1 MKFLPTFLVCCL
13 IVVTTSAVAQQ
24 KHEVERSVKDETVP
38 ARAQDWLK
46 QVAPEANVQWYF
58 EETSG
63 TKSFEAKYKKD
74 GTRYSVE
81 FDTTGVLEDVE
92 IIKSWGDLA
101 PELQQ
106 ELLKHFETTY
116 QKHKIRKIQQQISG
130 DEQVVRTWLLNGNA
144 PDIVYRYEIEY
155 YAKSENGK
163 ALWEGVFD
171 DKGAELSKRKVILR
185 PTDNL
190 NY

>member
-1 MKFLPTFLVCCL
+1 MKLLATFLVCYL
-13 IVVTTSAVAQQ
+13 IGSTTSAFAQQ
-24 KHEVERSVKDETVP
+24 KHEVERGVREEAVP
-38 ARAQDWLK
+38 APALGWLD
-46 QVAPEANVQWYF
+46 QIAPEDKVQWYF

-63 TKSFEAKYKKD
+63 KKSFEAKYKKN

-92 IIKSWGDLA
+92 IIKRWGDLA

-116 QKHKIRKIQQQISG
+116 RKHKIRKIQQQISG
-130 DEQVVRTWLLNGNA
+130 DEQVVRKWLLDGNA

-171 DKGAELSKRKVILR
+171 DKGVELSKRKVILR